1 MVNDPGMIPYGR
13 YAHIVGWGKALPDR
27 VVTNHE
33 LEQIVDTN
41 DEWIRSRTGIQQRR
55 IAVDPAE
62 TTATLGARA
71 ARAALEVADVP
82 ASKVDMIIVATSSP
96 EHTFPAT
103 ACIVQDLLGAVN
115 AGAFDL
121 SAACSGFVYG
131 LGLAKGLIASGQADN
146 VLVIGA
152 ETLSRITDWSDR
164 NTCVLFGDGAGAVLV
179 QSSPVPGGILA
190 TEMGCDGSG
199 GDLLILP
206 AGGSKMPATL
216 ETVASG
222 QHFIKMNGRAVF
234 RFATRIMAEATRKV
248 LDKANLSIEDVDLVI
263 PHQANERIIAVS
275 MKNLKL
281 PPEKIFMNLQ
291 YYGNTSTASIPIA
304 LCEAIEQDRIKPNDN
319 IVMVGFGA
327 GLTWAGT
334 AIKWGV
340 PTEKETS
347 FWRASQ
353 RSASYGLAR
362 ARSQW
367 LRLTHLLGSNLVT
380 EDGETLPQ
388 AFGKRLEEW
397 RKLLESGG
405 EEELSQEIAL
415 LEEQVLSSPSDTSL
429 DNEKAEQ

>member
-1 MVNDPGMIPYGR
+1 MVTDPGMMPFGS
-13 YAHIVGWGKALPDR
+13 YAHIVGWGKALPER
-27 VVTNHE
+27 VVTNRE
-33 LEQIVDTN
+33 LEQVVDTS

-55 IAVDPAE
+55 IAVDPSE
-62 TTATLGARA
+62 TTATLAARA
-71 ARAALEVADVP
+71 AREALEVADLP

-103 ACIVQDLLGAVN
+103 ACVVQDLIGAVN

-121 SAACSGFVYG
+121 RAACSGFVYG
-131 LGLAKGLIASGQADN
+131 LGLAKGLIASGQAEN
-146 VLVIGA
+146 VLVIGS

-179 QSSPVPGGILA
+179 QNSPVPGGILA
-190 TEMGCDGSG
+190 TEMGRDGSG
-199 GDLLILP
+199 GDLLIVP

-222 QHFIKMNGRAVF
+222 QQFIKMNGRAVF
-234 RFATRIMAEATRKV
+234 RFATRVMADATRKV
-248 LDKANLSIEDVDLVI
+248 LAKADLSVDDVDLVI

-281 PPEKIFMNLQ
+281 PPEKIFINLQ
-291 YYGNTSTASIPIA
+291 HYGNTSPASIPIA
-304 LCEAIEQDRIKPNDN
+304 LCEAIEQNRVKTDDN

-327 GLTWAGT
+327 GLTWAGA
-334 AIKWGV
+334 AIRWGV

-347 FWRASQ
+347 FWRSSQ

-367 LRLTHLLGSNLVT
+367 LRLTHMLGSNLVT
-380 EDGETLPQ
+380 EEGHTLPQ
-388 AFGKRLEEW
+388 AFAKWLEER
-397 RKLLESGG
+397 RKQEDADAAQADQDRP
-405 EEELSQEIAL
+405 EEGKDDADAGSA
-415 LEEQVLSSPSDTSL
+415 
-429 DNEKAEQ
+429 

>member
-1 MVNDPGMIPYGR
+1 MVDESGMMTFGR
-13 YAHIVGWGKALPDR
+13 YAHIVGWGKAVPDR

-33 LEQIVDTN
+33 LEQIVDTS

-62 TTATLGARA
+62 TTATLAAKA
-71 ARAALEVADVP
+71 AREALEVADIP

-103 ACIVQDLLGAVN
+103 ACAVQDMIGAVN

-131 LGLAKGLIASGQADN
+131 LGLAKGLIASGQAEN
-146 VLVIGA
+146 VLVIGS

-199 GDLLILP
+199 GDLLIVP

-234 RFATRIMAEATRKV
+234 RFATRIMVEATRRV
-248 LDKANLSIEDVDLVI
+248 LSKANLTVDDIDLVI

-275 MKNLKL
+275 MRNLKL
-281 PPEKIFMNLQ
+281 PEEKVFRNLQ

-304 LCEAIEQDRIKPNDN
+304 LYEALEQDRIKPNDT

-347 FWRASQ
+347 LWRTSQ
-353 RSASYGLAR
+353 RSASYGLAK

-367 LRLTHLLGSNLVT
+367 LRLNHLLGSNLVT
-380 EDGETLPQ
+380 EDGESLAQ
-388 AFGKRLEEW
+388 ALSKRLEEW
-397 RKLLESGG
+397 RKQLESDEK
-405 EEELSQEIAL
+405 EESEQTEVPEQDKQSQSTED
-415 LEEQVLSSPSDTSL
+415 SGKS
-429 DNEKAEQ
+429 

>member
-1 MVNDPGMIPYGR
+1 MVTDSGLMPVGR
-13 YAHIVGWGKALPDR
+13 YAHIVGWGKAMPDR
-27 VVTNHE
+27 VVTNNE

-41 DEWIRSRTGIQQRR
+41 DEWIRSRTGIEQRR

-62 TTATLGARA
+62 TTATLGAKA

-82 ASKVDMIIVATSSP
+82 ASKVDMIILATSSP
-96 EHTFPAT
+96 EHTFPST

-131 LGLAKGLIASGQADN
+131 LGLAKGLIVSGQADN

-152 ETLSRITDWSDR
+152 EVLSRIIDWSDR

-190 TEMGCDGSG
+190 TETGCDGSG
-199 GDLLILP
+199 SELLIVP

-234 RFATRIMAEATRKV
+234 RFATRIMVEATRKV
-248 LDKANLSIEDVDLVI
+248 LSKADLTVDDVDLVI

-281 PPEKIFMNLQ
+281 PPEKIFINLQ
-291 YYGNTSTASIPIA
+291 HYGNTSTASIPIA
-304 LCEAIEQDRIKPNDN
+304 LCEAIEQNRVKPDDN

-353 RSASYGLAR
+353 RSTAYGLAR

-367 LRLTHLLGSNLVT
+367 LRLTHMLGSNLVT
-380 EDGETLPQ
+380 EDGDTLPQ
-388 AFGKRLEEW
+388 AFAKRFDEW
-397 RKLLESGG
+397 RKQMEK
-405 EEELSQEIAL
+405 EEEEAAQAQPDET
-415 LEEQVLSSPSDTSL
+415 SD
-429 DNEKAEQ
+429 DEKTD

>member
-1 MVNDPGMIPYGR
+1 MVDESGIMAFGR
-13 YAHIVGWGKALPDR
+13 YAHIVGWGKAVPNR

-33 LEQIVDTN
+33 LEQIVDTS

-62 TTATLGARA
+62 TTATLAAKA
-71 ARAALEVADVP
+71 AREALEVADIP

-103 ACIVQDLLGAVN
+103 ACAVQDMIGAVN

-131 LGLAKGLIASGQADN
+131 LGVAKGLIASGQAEN

-222 QHFIKMNGRAVF
+222 QHFIKMNGRAVY
-234 RFATRIMAEATRKV
+234 RFATRIMAEATRRV
-248 LDKANLSIEDVDLVI
+248 LSKANLTVDDIDLVI

-275 MKNLKL
+275 MRNLKL
-281 PPEKIFMNLQ
+281 SEEKVFRNLQ

-304 LCEAIEQDRIKPNDN
+304 LYEALEQDRIKPNDT

-347 FWRASQ
+347 LWRASQ
-353 RSASYGLAR
+353 RSASYGLAK

-367 LRLTHLLGSNLVT
+367 LRLSHLLGSNLVT
-380 EDGETLPQ
+380 EDGESLAQ
-388 AFGKRLEEW
+388 AFSNRLEDW
-397 RKLLESGG
+397 RKQLESDD
-405 EEELSQEIAL
+405 EEKEQRHDPKQEKPSL
-415 LEEQVLSSPSDTSL
+415 PNGTSSSDES
-429 DNEKAEQ
+429 

>member
-1 MVNDPGMIPYGR
+1 MVDESGMMPFGR
-13 YAHIVGWGKALPDR
+13 YAHIVGWGKAVPER

-33 LEQIVDTN
+33 LEQIVDTS

-55 IAVDPAE
+55 IAVDPLE
-62 TTATLGARA
+62 TTATLGAKA
-71 ARAALEVADVP
+71 AREALEIADIP

-103 ACIVQDLLGAVN
+103 ACIVQDLIGAVN

-146 VLVIGA
+146 VLVIGS
-152 ETLSRITDWSDR
+152 ETLSRIVDWSDR

-199 GDLLILP
+199 GDLLIVP

-234 RFATRIMAEATRKV
+234 RFATRIMAEATRRV
-248 LDKANLSIEDVDLVI
+248 LSKANLAIDDVDLVI

-275 MKNLKL
+275 MRNLKL
-281 PPEKIFMNLQ
+281 PEEKVFRNLQ

-304 LCEAIEQDRIKPNDN
+304 LYEALEQDRIKPNDT

-347 FWRASQ
+347 IWRASQ
-353 RSASYGLAR
+353 RSASYGLAK

-367 LRLTHLLGSNLVT
+367 LRLSHLLGSNLVT
-380 EDGETLPQ
+380 EDGESLAQ
-388 AFGKRLEEW
+388 ALSKRLEEW
-397 RKLLESGG
+397 RKQLESDEKEEAQQTEDSGRAKRPKTNGG
-405 EEELSQEIAL
+405 AT
-415 LEEQVLSSPSDTSL
+415 D
-429 DNEKAEQ
+429 DKA

>member
-1 MVNDPGMIPYGR
+1 MANDPGFVPFGR
-13 YAHIVGWGKALPDR
+13 YAHIVGWGKALPER
-27 VVTNHE
+27 VVTNDE
-33 LEQIVDTN
+33 LAQIVDTS
-41 DEWIRSRTGIQQRR
+41 DEWIRTRTGIQQRR

-62 TTATLGARA
+62 TTATLAAKA
-71 ARAALEVADVP
+71 ARAALDVADIP
-82 ASKVDMIIVATSSP
+82 PHKVDMIIVATSSP

-103 ACIVQDLLGAVN
+103 ACAVQDMIGATN

-131 LGLAKGLIASGQADN
+131 LGMAKGLIASGQADN
-146 VLVIGA
+146 VLVIGS

-179 QSSPVPGGILA
+179 QSSPVPGGILS

-199 GDLLILP
+199 GDLLTLP

-234 RFATRIMAEATRKV
+234 RFATKIMADATRRV
-248 LDKANLSIEDVDLVI
+248 LAKADLGVEDVDLVI

-275 MKNLKL
+275 MKSLKL
-281 PPEKIFMNLQ
+281 PPEKVFTNLQ
-291 YYGNTSTASIPIA
+291 YYGNTSTASVPIA
-304 LCEAIEQDRIKPNDN
+304 LCEALEQDLIKPNDI

-340 PTEKETS
+340 PTEKEAS
-347 FWRASQ
+347 LLRASQ
-353 RSASYGLAR
+353 RSASYGWAK

-367 LRLTHLLGSNLVT
+367 MRINHLLGSNLVT
-380 EDGETLPQ
+380 EDGESLPQ
-388 AFGKRLEEW
+388 VVTKRLEEL
-397 RKLLESGG
+397 RKLLESEEKGDEPKEAANK
-405 EEELSQEIAL
+405 EEE
-415 LEEQVLSSPSDTSL
+415 
-429 DNEKAEQ
+429 

>member
-1 MVNDPGMIPYGR
+1 MVNDPGMMPFGR
-13 YAHIVGWGKALPDR
+13 YAHIVGWGKALPER
-27 VVTNHE
+27 VVTNRE
-33 LEQIVDTN
+33 LEQIVDTS

-62 TTATLGARA
+62 TTATLAAKA
-71 ARAALEVADVP
+71 ARQALKVADVP
-82 ASKVDMIIVATSSP
+82 ASKVDMIITATSSP

-103 ACIVQDLLGAVN
+103 ACVVQDLLGAAN

-131 LGLAKGLIASGQADN
+131 LGIAKGLIASGQAEN
-146 VLVIGA
+146 VLVIGS

-179 QSSPVPGGILA
+179 QSSPVPGGILS

-206 AGGSKMPATL
+206 GGGSKMPATL

-248 LDKANLSIEDVDLVI
+248 LAKANLTTDDIDLVI

-281 PPEKIFMNLQ
+281 PNEKVFRNLQ

-304 LCEAIEQDRIKPNDN
+304 LCEAHEQGRIKPNDT

-327 GLTWAGT
+327 GLTWAGA
-334 AIKWGV
+334 AIQWGV
-340 PTEKETS
+340 PTKKETS

-353 RSASYGLAR
+353 RTASYGLAR
-362 ARSQW
+362 VRSQMM
-367 LRLTHLLGSNLVT
+367 RLSHQLGGNLVS
-380 EDGETLPQ
+380 ESGESLSRTLS
-388 AFGKRLEEW
+388 KRLEEW
-397 RKLLESGG
+397 RKLLESEEKIEED
-405 EEELSQEIAL
+405 EEEQA
-415 LEEQVLSSPSDTSL
+415 
-429 DNEKAEQ
+429 

>member
-1 MVNDPGMIPYGR
+1 MVDESGIMAFGR
-13 YAHIVGWGKALPDR
+13 YAHIVGWGKAVPDR

-33 LEQIVDTN
+33 LEQIVDTS

-62 TTATLGARA
+62 TTATLAAKA
-71 ARAALEVADVP
+71 AREALEVADIP

-103 ACIVQDLLGAVN
+103 ACAVQDMIGAVN

-131 LGLAKGLIASGQADN
+131 LGMAKGLIASGQAEN

-222 QHFIKMNGRAVF
+222 QHFIKMNGRAVY
-234 RFATRIMAEATRKV
+234 RFATRIMAEATRRV
-248 LDKANLSIEDVDLVI
+248 LSKANLTVDDIDLVI

-275 MKNLKL
+275 MRNLKL
-281 PPEKIFMNLQ
+281 SEEKVFRNLQ

-304 LCEAIEQDRIKPNDN
+304 LYEALEQDRIKPNDT

-347 FWRASQ
+347 LWRASQ
-353 RSASYGLAR
+353 RSASYGLAK

-367 LRLTHLLGSNLVT
+367 LRLSHLLGSNLVT
-380 EDGETLPQ
+380 EDGESLAQ
-388 AFGKRLEEW
+388 ALSNRLEDW
-397 RKLLESGG
+397 RKQLESD
-405 EEELSQEIAL
+405 EEE
-415 LEEQVLSSPSDTSL
+415 EEQRHDPKQEKPSLPNGTSSSDES
-429 DNEKAEQ
+429 

>member
-1 MVNDPGMIPYGR
+1 MVDESGIMAFGR
-13 YAHIVGWGKALPDR
+13 YAHIVGWGKAVPNR

-33 LEQIVDTN
+33 LEQIVDTS

-62 TTATLGARA
+62 TTATLAAKA
-71 ARAALEVADVP
+71 AREALEVADIP

-103 ACIVQDLLGAVN
+103 ACAVQDMIGAVN

-131 LGLAKGLIASGQADN
+131 LGVAKGLIASGQAEN

-222 QHFIKMNGRAVF
+222 QHFIKMNGRAVY
-234 RFATRIMAEATRKV
+234 RFATRIMAEATRRV
-248 LDKANLSIEDVDLVI
+248 LSKANLTVDDIDLVI

-275 MKNLKL
+275 MRNLKL
-281 PPEKIFMNLQ
+281 PEEKVFRNLQ

-304 LCEAIEQDRIKPNDN
+304 LYEALEQDRIKPNDT

-347 FWRASQ
+347 LWRASQ
-353 RSASYGLAR
+353 RSASYGLAK

-367 LRLTHLLGSNLVT
+367 LRLSHLLGSNLVT
-380 EDGETLPQ
+380 EDGESLAQ
-388 AFGKRLEEW
+388 ALSNRLEDW
-397 RKLLESGG
+397 RKQLESD
-405 EEELSQEIAL
+405 EEE
-415 LEEQVLSSPSDTSL
+415 EEQRHDPKQEKPSLPNGASSSDES
-429 DNEKAEQ
+429 

>member
-1 MVNDPGMIPYGR
+1 MVDESGMMPFGL

-33 LEQIVDTN
+33 LEQIVDTS

-55 IAVDPAE
+55 IAVNPEE
-62 TTATLGARA
+62 TTATLAAKA
-71 ARAALEVADVP
+71 AREALEVANIP

-103 ACIVQDLLGAVN
+103 ACVVQDLIGAVN

-131 LGLAKGLIASGQADN
+131 LGLAKGLIASGQAEN
-146 VLVIGA
+146 VLVVGS

-179 QSSPVPGGILA
+179 QASPVPGGILS

-234 RFATRIMAEATRKV
+234 RFATRIMAEATRQV
-248 LDKANLSIEDVDLVI
+248 LDKAGLTIDDVDLVI

-275 MKNLKL
+275 MRNLKL
-281 PPEKIFMNLQ
+281 PDEKVFRNLQ

-304 LCEAIEQDRIKPNDN
+304 LCEAIEQNRVNPNDN

-340 PTEKETS
+340 PTEKEIS
-347 FWRASQ
+347 FWRTSQ
-353 RSASYGLAR
+353 NTASYGLAK
-362 ARSQW
+362 ARSQL
-367 LRLTHLLGSNLVT
+367 LRLSHHLGSNLVT
-380 EDGETLPQ
+380 EEGDSLPQ
-388 AFGKRLEEW
+388 VLAKRVEEW
-397 RKLLESGG
+397 RKLLES
-405 EEELSQEIAL
+405 EEPD
-415 LEEQVLSSPSDTSL
+415 EQQNQPDET
-429 DNEKAEQ
+429 K

>member
-1 MVNDPGMIPYGR
+1 MVDESGIMAFGR
-13 YAHIVGWGKALPDR
+13 YAHIVGWGKAVPER

-33 LEQIVDTN
+33 LEQIVDTS
-41 DEWIRSRTGIQQRR
+41 DEWIRSRTGIHQRR

-62 TTATLGARA
+62 TTATLAAKA
-71 ARAALEVADVP
+71 AREALEVADIP

-103 ACIVQDLLGAVN
+103 ACAVQDMIGAVN

-131 LGLAKGLIASGQADN
+131 LGMAKGLIASGQAEN
-146 VLVIGA
+146 VLVIGS

-179 QSSPVPGGILA
+179 QSSPVPGGILS

-199 GDLLILP
+199 GDLLTLP

-222 QHFIKMNGRAVF
+222 QHFIKMNGRAVY
-234 RFATRIMAEATRKV
+234 RFATRIMAEATRRV
-248 LDKANLSIEDVDLVI
+248 LSKANLSVDDVDLVI

-275 MKNLKL
+275 MRNLKL
-281 PPEKIFMNLQ
+281 PEEKVFRNLQ

-304 LCEAIEQDRIKPNDN
+304 LYEALEQDRIKPNDT

-334 AIKWGV
+334 AIQWGV

-353 RSASYGLAR
+353 RSASYGLAK

-367 LRLTHLLGSNLVT
+367 LRLGHLLGSNLVT
-380 EDGETLPQ
+380 EDGESLPQ
-388 AFGKRLEEW
+388 ALSKRLEEW
-397 RKLLESGG
+397 RKQLESDEK
-405 EEELSQEIAL
+405 EEERLHDSNQET
-415 LEEQVLSSPSDTSL
+415 QTDSSAND
-429 DNEKAEQ
+429 E

>member
-1 MVNDPGMIPYGR
+1 MVDESGMMAFGR
-13 YAHIVGWGKALPDR
+13 YAHIVGWGKAVPDR

-33 LEQIVDTN
+33 LEQIVDTS

-62 TTATLGARA
+62 TTATLAAKA
-71 ARAALEVADVP
+71 AREALEVADIP

-103 ACIVQDLLGAVN
+103 ACAVQDMIGAVN

-131 LGLAKGLIASGQADN
+131 LGLAKGLIASGQAEN
-146 VLVIGA
+146 VLVIGS

-199 GDLLILP
+199 GDLLIVP

-234 RFATRIMAEATRKV
+234 RFATRIMVEATRRV
-248 LDKANLSIEDVDLVI
+248 LSKANLTVDDIDLVI

-275 MKNLKL
+275 MRNLKL
-281 PPEKIFMNLQ
+281 PEEKVFRNLQ

-304 LCEAIEQDRIKPNDN
+304 LYEALEQDRIKPNDT

-347 FWRASQ
+347 LWRTSQ
-353 RSASYGLAR
+353 RSASYGLAK

-367 LRLTHLLGSNLVT
+367 LRLNHLLGSNLVT
-380 EDGETLPQ
+380 EDGESLAQ
-388 AFGKRLEEW
+388 ALSKRLEEW
-397 RKLLESGG
+397 RKQLESDEK
-405 EEELSQEIAL
+405 EESEQTEVPEHDKQSQSTED
-415 LEEQVLSSPSDTSL
+415 SGKS
-429 DNEKAEQ
+429 

>member
-1 MVNDPGMIPYGR
+1 MVDESGIMAFGR
-13 YAHIVGWGKALPDR
+13 YAHIVGWGKAVPNR

-33 LEQIVDTN
+33 LEQIVDTS

-62 TTATLGARA
+62 TTATLAAKA
-71 ARAALEVADVP
+71 AREALEVADIP

-103 ACIVQDLLGAVN
+103 ACAVQDMIGAVN

-131 LGLAKGLIASGQADN
+131 LGVAKGLIASGQAEN
-146 VLVIGA
+146 VLVIGS

-222 QHFIKMNGRAVF
+222 QHFIKMNGRAVY
-234 RFATRIMAEATRKV
+234 RFATRIMAEATRRV
-248 LDKANLSIEDVDLVI
+248 LSKANLTVDDIDLVI

-275 MKNLKL
+275 MRNLKL
-281 PPEKIFMNLQ
+281 PEEKVFRNLQ

-304 LCEAIEQDRIKPNDN
+304 LYEALEQDRIKPNDT

-347 FWRASQ
+347 LWRASQ
-353 RSASYGLAR
+353 RSASYGLAK

-367 LRLTHLLGSNLVT
+367 LRLSHLLGSNLVT
-380 EDGETLPQ
+380 EDGESLAQ
-388 AFGKRLEEW
+388 ALSNRLEDW
-397 RKLLESGG
+397 RKQLESD
-405 EEELSQEIAL
+405 EEE
-415 LEEQVLSSPSDTSL
+415 EEQRHDPKQEKPSLPNGASSSDES
-429 DNEKAEQ
+429 